1 MDRPPNDLF
10 SLLKSYV
17 NLLFLK
23 FSRLKKQKKKKSS
36 LSTFLYKFTTQS

>member
-23 FSRLKKQKKKKSS
+23 FSRLKKQKKKSS